1 MHEYSNILFKRKI
14 FKIFLELKSK
24 KKPVFILKTDSCWQW
39 MHVNARIVLCAG
51 HADRTEAIQ
60 NQRKEMLVCLVC

>member
-24 KKPVFILKTDSCWQW
+24 KKTCIYPENWQLLAMDACECTYRVMCWPC
-39 MHVNARIVLCAG
+39 R
-51 HADRTEAIQ
+51 
-60 NQRKEMLVCLVC
+60 